1 MDMEE
6 AGMQD
11 AHNNTQELVAAPNLK
26 EETAVRDASTTVDI
40 VEVGMQD
47 ATMQEEE
54 EEEEEDDIERLLA
67 DILEADMQD
76 AIMQEE
82 EEVVEHQV
90 IVERLPPVIT
100 LEQWMHHFRGN
111 NTDTTTADPY
121 DAEAEQGANGFF
133 ESDDEDYINQ
143 DTAMAL
149 LRRNQT
155 RADPWET
162 RTQAP
167 ALLRPTSSNNGQ
179 LRAVPWETRTQ
190 APKLLRPTSSNN
202 DHLRAVPWETRTQAP
217 ALLRPTSSNNDPLN
231 STRQALL
238 TSADSRAVFA
248 GMVEGDDNGWYDS
261 IVRDA
266 QRMEEMEGMEGMDL
280 TKGMEGMDMEDPGLD
295 GISSP
300 LLQLSK
306 SEALA
311 KEEPNN
317 HHPSTKE
324 DIPELSLQDISKI
337 WGLHPS
343 EFGPGEPGPSTRQP
357 RVAPLTDDEVAK
369 FTCGICLET
378 LPIFDLFHGMPCPH
392 KFCARCMDTYIEG
405 RTRAGEVPIP
415 CPDPACKEE
424 GNGGGVL
431 HPEDCKKSIDFAVFC
446 SWSDQLTEN
455 AIPPS
460 LRIYCP
466 NRECRIMLESTC
478 TNKTPSKAS
487 CPACNS
493 IMCKACGLYWSIDSS
508 DQHDCAEGAEA
519 MLVKKLASER
529 KWKQCPRCRMLV
541 EKNMGCDVMTC
552 RCHTVFCYDCGRSMM
567 PLQDGAELC
576 RCRNVH

>member
-1 MDMEE
+1 MEKQSKEEGVVHHVMDMDMEE

-54 EEEEEDDIERLLA
+54 EEEEDDIERLLA
-67 DILEADMQD
+67 DIFEADMQD
-76 AIMQEE
+76 AIMQQE

-167 ALLRPTSSNNGQ
+167 ALLRPTSSNN
-179 LRAVPWETRTQ
+179 
-190 APKLLRPTSSNN
+190 
-202 DHLRAVPWETRTQAP
+202 
-217 ALLRPTSSNNDPLN
+217 
-231 STRQALL
+231 
-238 TSADSRAVFA
+238 
-248 GMVEGDDNGWYDS
+248 GDDNGWYDS

-552 RCHTVFCYDCGRSMM
+552 STVCSYDMQKLNNQAL
-567 PLQDGAELC
+567 PLFSGCFFFFFSPAFS
-576 RCRNVH
+576 